1 MGRPDEN
8 KKGSFVPGKD
18 GGRSRGSGRSDFVR
32 EEGEK
37 RAEER
42 SGEGQ
47 GKVREGSG
55 RIAMRADADL
65 RMHLPGTGR
74 RPRGGAY

>member
-1 MGRPDEN
+1 MPREVEVRSNGN

-18 GGRSRGSGRSDFVR
+18 GGRSRGSGRRDFVR

-47 GKVREGSG
+47 EKVRGKSE
-55 RIAMRADADL
+55 RDL
-65 RMHLPGTGR
+65 
-74 RPRGGAY
+74 GGMK